1 MPRAAIAT
9 TDGKVINEHFG
20 RAKAFYIVD
29 LTESGY
35 FFTETREIN
44 PCCHHQE
51 HSENDFDKVISL
63 LSDCDGVFVSKIGTV
78 ASTYLIS
85 HGLRVFEAP
94 GFIEDVM
101 NKVIRDRLLDKNTAP
116 QI

>member
-20 RAKAFYIVD
+20 RAKAFHIID
-29 LTESGY
+29 LTQSGY
-35 FFTETREIN
+35 AFTETREVS
-44 PCCHHQE
+44 PCCHQQE
-51 HSENDFDKVISL
+51 HNETDFDKVIEL
-63 LSDCDGVFVSKIGTV
+63 LSDCDGVFVSRIGTV

-85 HGLRVFEAP
+85 HGLRVFEAN

-101 NKVIRDRLLDKNTAP
+101 NKVINDRLFDKNTAP